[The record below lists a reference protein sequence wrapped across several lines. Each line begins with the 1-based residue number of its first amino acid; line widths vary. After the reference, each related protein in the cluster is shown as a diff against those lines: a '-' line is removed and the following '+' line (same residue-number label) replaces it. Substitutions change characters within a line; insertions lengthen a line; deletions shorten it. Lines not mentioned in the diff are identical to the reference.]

1 MEAGKGPSALPEGEM
16 GPQLGLVG
24 LPGGWLLHHGGIPLL
39 PQSQLRPA
47 LLPAEAQKAQQP
59 SQGHRDAWPHSLG
72 TSSDRLVL
80 PPLGGHHGRG

>member
-1 MEAGKGPSALPEGEM
+1 MEAGKGLSALPEGRM

-24 LPGGWLLHHGGIPLL
+24 LPDGWLLHHGGIPLL

-59 SQGHRDAWPHSLG
+59 SQGHRDAWPQSLR
-72 TSSDRLVL
+72 TSSDCLEL
-80 PPLGGHHGRG
+80 PPPVSDLGWG